1 MNPGTMGALI
11 ARLRKEKNMTQQ
23 ELASRLQIADKAVS
37 KWERGLSCPD
47 ISLLPQLA
55 EILGVTVDDLVSDGM
70 KTPSSV
76 FGKLGR
82 EDIREMAS
90 LMFRCVSMALCAGGL
105 LVYCLGGISVSDLCV
120 MLCLAVILLGL
131 DSFCK

>member
-1 MNPGTMGALI
+1 
-11 ARLRKEKNMTQQ
+11 MTQQ
-23 ELASRLQIADKAVS
+23 DLASRLQITDKAVS

-55 EILGVTVDDLVSDGM
+55 EILGVTVDELVSDGT
-70 KTPSSV
+70 KTSCGV
-76 FGKLGR
+76 FGMLEGK
-82 EDIREMAS
+82 DIREMAS
-90 LMFRCVSMALCAGGL
+90 LMFRCVSMALCGGGL

>member
-23 ELASRLQIADKAVS
+23 ELASRLQITDKAVS

-90 LMFRCVSMALCAGGL
+90 LMLRCVSMALCAGGL

>member
-1 MNPGTMGALI
+1 
-11 ARLRKEKNMTQQ
+11 MTQQ
-23 ELASRLQIADKAVS
+23 ELASRLQITDKAVS